1 MSLSNTERE
10 GGASASLGLVQVA
23 QVPRLVPNG
32 YAAWRPVMENVL
44 MRAGIAPR
52 DYKEKNADWAALVAA
67 VDRWTTADEEASIAY
82 ALGRMSAS
90 LSSTVTAPTAAEKEA
105 RRGAAEAV
113 ARARRAYALLYQ
125 ALSDELRRLVANVAL
140 GDAYGLWSWLEKR
153 FQSTEQDNVG
163 DLWDAFTQLSQEGD
177 ESFDQYKARV
187 DQVYGLLAHAK
198 DKPSAGLYAH
208 RLLWKL
214 SARYNPA
221 VLALKASGKLKEAEK
236 INWDEIVAF
245 VNNHERSE
253 QRLNGDDTMDGHAMA
268 TMRNGQRG
276 AYRDGGAETRDCFNC
291 GRTGHLARNCK
302 DGRRAAQRH
311 EGQDGDDDDNDD
323 DEQAGARESTTARE
337 GAAASTRRRGGGRN
351 QRVATAM
358 ALTSDSDEELEAR
371 GVHGHRVYAALEIA
385 AARQRPSGDSKVGDD
400 QDGRGWPRQIMERS
414 AARRGARGGL
424 RW

>member
-1 MSLSNTERE
+1 MSLNAERE
-10 GGASASLGLVQVA
+10 GGAGASLGLVQA
-23 QVPRLVPNG
+23 QVPRLVPSG

-44 MRAGIAPR
+44 MRAGVAPR
-52 DYKEKNADWAALVAA
+52 DYKEQNADWAALVAA

-82 ALGRMSAS
+82 ALGRVSVS
-90 LSSTVTAPTAAEKEA
+90 SSSTAGPTAAEKEA

-163 DLWDAFTQLSQEGD
+163 DLWDAFTQLSQESD

-187 DQVYGLLAHAK
+187 DHVYGLLAHAK

-214 SARYNPA
+214 SVRYNPA

-268 TMRNGQRG
+268 TVTMRSGQRG
-276 AYRDGGAETRDCFNC
+276 GAAETRDCFNC
-291 GRTGHLARNCK
+291 DTS
-302 DGRRAAQRH
+302 RA
-311 EGQDGDDDDNDD
+311 
-323 DEQAGARESTTARE
+323 TARKGTE
-337 GAAASTRRRGGGRN
+337 LLNDMKDKTTMTTSRTNMYRRVPGRAPWAEKVQPCRLADEEEEFEEEEEVGATNALRQLWRSPATVTTRRSSRLAESVDTGCMWRWI
-351 QRVATAM
+351 QT
-358 ALTSDSDEELEAR
+358 
-371 GVHGHRVYAALEIA
+371 
-385 AARQRPSGDSKVGDD
+385 
-400 QDGRGWPRQIMERS
+400 PR
-414 AARRGARGGL
+414 
-424 RW
+424 

>member
-1 MSLSNTERE
+1 M
-10 GGASASLGLVQVA
+10 QVA
-23 QVPRLVPNG
+23 QVPRLVPSG

-44 MRAGIAPR
+44 MRAGVAPR

-82 ALGRMSAS
+82 ALGRASAGS
-90 LSSTVTAPTAAEKEA
+90 SSTAGPTAAEKEA

-163 DLWDAFTQLSQEGD
+163 DLWDAFTQLSQESD

-253 QRLNGDDTMDGHAMA
+253 QRLHGDDTMDGHAMA
-268 TMRNGQRG
+268 AMRNGQRS
-276 AYRDGGAETRDCFNC
+276 AHRDGAAETRDCFNC
-291 GRTGHLARNCK
+291 GRRGHLARNCK
-302 DGRRAAQRH
+302 EGGHRAAQRH
-311 EGQDGDDDDNDD
+311 EGQNGDDDDDDDD
-323 DEQAGARESTTARE
+323 DERTGARESTTARE

-358 ALTSDSDEELEAR
+358 ALTSDSEEELEAR
-371 GVHGHRVYAALEIA
+371 GVHGHRVYAAPEIA
-385 AARQRPSGDSKVGDD
+385 AARKCPSEDSEVSDD

>member
-1 MSLSNTERE
+1 MSLNAERE
-10 GGASASLGLVQVA
+10 GGAGASLGLVQA
-23 QVPRLVPNG
+23 QVPRLVPSG

-44 MRAGIAPR
+44 MRAGVAPR
-52 DYKEKNADWAALVAA
+52 DYKEQNADWAALVAA

-82 ALGRMSAS
+82 ALGRVSVS
-90 LSSTVTAPTAAEKEA
+90 SSSTAGPTAAEKEA

-163 DLWDAFTQLSQEGD
+163 DLWDAFTQLSQESD

-187 DQVYGLLAHAK
+187 DHVYGLLAHAK

-214 SARYNPA
+214 SVRYNPA

-253 QRLNGDDTMDGHAMA
+253 QRLNGDDTMDGHAIMA
-268 TMRNGQRG
+268 TVTMRSGQRG
-276 AYRDGGAETRDCFNC
+276 GAAETRNCFNC
-291 GRTGHLARNCK
+291 GKTGHLARNCK
-302 DGRRAAQRH
+302 EGHRAAQRY
-311 EGQDGDDDDNDD
+311 EGQDDNDD
-323 DEQAGARESTTARE
+323 ESDEHVQAGGTARESTMGRE
-337 GAAASTRRRGGGRN
+337 GAAVSTHRRGRGGGGGGGRN
-351 QRVATAM
+351 QRVATAL
-358 ALTSDSDEELEAR
+358 ALTSDSDDSEEFEAR
-371 GVHGHRVYAALEIA
+371 RVRGHRVYVALD
-385 AARQRPSGDSKVGDD
+385 PNTKVSDD
-400 QDGRGWPRQIMERS
+400 QDGRGRPRRMERF
-414 AARRGARGGL
+414 ARRAVQGGL